1 MRFVIHRLSLTL
13 LRAYMSTESNP
24 ISPPPQSV
32 GSQVSWLGLHRKQNQ
47 FGTYAGLT
55 AVLLGMV
62 LLFSSLSSYF
72 FSAATFVAIANEI
85 PALLVMAVGMT
96 FVLIIAGIDLSVGS
110 VLALSAAATANAILQ
125 WHWGATAAASLGLV
139 VGLTCG
145 AITGWISVAWRL
157 PSFIVSLGMLEAV
170 RGAAFVLTD
179 SHTQYVGAAIS
190 GLAVPWIG
198 GVCSAFFIAVV
209 LVVLAQLILVRTVF
223 GRYVVGI
230 GTNEEAMRLAGIN
243 PNPIRVA
250 VFAATGLLAGF
261 AGLMQAAR
269 MEAAD
274 PNAGTGIELQ
284 VIAAVVIGGT
294 SLMGGRGSVINTFF
308 GVLIIAVLEAGLAQV
323 GVSDPSKRI
332 ITGAVI
338 VVAVI
343 IDTLRQRREAGARG

>member
-1 MRFVIHRLSLTL
+1 
-13 LRAYMSTESNP
+13 MST
-24 ISPPPQSV
+24 SPKSPTS
-32 GSQVSWLGLHRKQNQ
+32 SQLGTYLGLS
-47 FGTYAGLT
+47 
-55 AVLLGMV
+55 AVLVGMV
-62 LLFSSLSSYF
+62 ALFSSLSEYF
-72 FSAATFVAIANEI
+72 FSGETFVAIANEI

-110 VLALSAAATANAILQ
+110 VLALSAAATANAILLWQ
-125 WHWGATAAASLGLV
+125 WGVLPAAALGLL
-139 VGLTCG
+139 VGLLCG
-145 AITGWISVAWRL
+145 ALTGSIAVVWRL

-170 RGAAFVLTD
+170 RGGAYVVTD
-179 SHTQYVGAAIS
+179 SRTQYVGDAIS
-190 GLAVPWIG
+190 GLAAPWVG
-198 GVCSAFFIAVV
+198 GVSSAFFIAVAVVVVGQLV
-209 LVVLAQLILVRTVF
+209 LTKTVF

-243 PNPIRVA
+243 PSPIRIA

-261 AGLMQAAR
+261 AGLMQSAR
-269 MEAAD
+269 LEAAD

-308 GVLIIAVLEAGLAQV
+308 GVLIIAVLEAGLAQI

-332 ITGAVI
+332 ITGCVI

-343 IDTLRQRREAGARG
+343 IDTVRQRRALAR